1 MRNLNQP
8 FQSQTAVTPEYVSP
22 FETSIPKLEA
32 VSDKYRFIST
42 AEFIKDVESMG
53 YSLTGTSQPRRGLGM
68 HSMSFSHPDMPKLE
82 GIGLRLLATNSHD
95 ATSAFRLSIQ
105 LDVAVC
111 TNVLVAFMP
120 DLAKAARVVH
130 RGYAL
135 DKVAKAID
143 SVRSR
148 IDGVLGTV
156 DALQSIQATPENT
169 AAFLQRAAEL
179 RDAKPF
185 RLIDL
190 TTARHYQQRENTGWN
205 VFNRVQESLIKGGYR
220 TLETVKRLDGSTVD
234 MPGRKAKEISAV
246 RERVVTNYK
255 LWECAVETLLKKN

>member
-8 FQSQTAVTPEYVSP
+8 FQSPEVIDETNPFTASM
-22 FETSIPKLEA
+22 PKLER
-32 VSDKYRFIST
+32 VTDKYRFIST
-42 AEFIKDVESMG
+42 QEFIRDVEGLG
-53 YSLTGTSQPRRGLGM
+53 YSLTDTRQPRRGLGM

-111 TNVLVAFMP
+111 TNVLVAFLP
-120 DLAKAARVVH
+120 DLSKASRVVH

-135 DKVAKAID
+135 EKVAAAID
-143 SVRSR
+143 TVRAR

-156 DALQSIQATPENT
+156 DALQGTQATPENT
-169 AAFLQRAAEL
+169 VAFLQLAKEL

-185 RLIDL
+185 NALEL
-190 TTARHYQQRENTGWN
+190 TQARHYEQRENTGWN
-205 VFNRVQESLIKGGYR
+205 VFNRVQESLIKGRYR
-220 TLETVKRLDGSTVD
+220 TIETVTRLDGTTLDV
-234 MPGRKAKEISAV
+234 PGRRAREITNV

-255 LWECAVETLLKKN
+255 LWDIAVQTLLKKA

>member
-1 MRNLNQP
+1 MYKINTLPVSQP
-8 FQSQTAVTPEYVSP
+8 DETNPFTASM
-22 FETSIPKLEA
+22 PKLER
-32 VSDKYRFIST
+32 VTDKYRFIST
-42 AEFIKDVESMG
+42 QEFIKDVESLG
-53 YSLTGTSQPRRGLGM
+53 YSLVGTSQPRRGLGM
-68 HSMSFSHPDMPKLE
+68 HSMSFSHPSMPKLE

-111 TNVLVAFMP
+111 ANVLVAFMP
-120 DLAKAARVVH
+120 ELAKAARVVH

-135 DKVAKAID
+135 DKVATAIETVKARID
-143 SVRSR
+143 S
-148 IDGVLGTV
+148 VLGTV
-156 DALQSIQATPENT
+156 DALQGIQATPENT

-190 TTARHYQQRENTGWN
+190 ATARHAPQRENTGWN
-205 VFNRVQESLIKGGYR
+205 VFNRVQESIVKGGYR
-220 TLETVKRLDGSTVD
+220 TLETVTRLDGTLLDV
-234 MPGRKAKEISAV
+234 PGRKAKEITAV